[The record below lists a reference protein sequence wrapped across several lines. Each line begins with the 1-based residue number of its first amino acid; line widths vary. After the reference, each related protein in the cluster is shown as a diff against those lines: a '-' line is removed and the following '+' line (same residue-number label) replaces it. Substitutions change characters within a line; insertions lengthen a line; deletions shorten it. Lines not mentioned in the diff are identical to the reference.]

1 MKINFKY
8 FVLALLAGATTFQS
22 CIDYDDATEAA
33 TVKVQLVMPET
44 FIAND
49 FEGHDITITSE
60 GSSQRIIASTDN
72 DGIATFSGIIPD
84 IYNIATSWEIT
95 SDEYRRLT
103 GDSVV
108 TSGCTITGALNSQ
121 LLTSEYATTPL
132 KLQTTVSVN
141 RDIIISKI
149 YAAGS
154 KDQNN
159 RSYQA
164 GKYIELY
171 NQSGDTINAAGL
183 YIGLLDSD
191 SSQPYTLDNL
201 SEDYD
206 DSVVVAKQVFRI
218 PDDDDCLLPPEG
230 TLLICNSAIDHSDV
244 SDFENDLSG
253 ADFEAKDLQGSY
265 VNNPATPALELIYSM
280 YSRMS
285 IMNLVQS
292 GPCGIVI
299 FRTTED
305 VSEWP
310 LTYAYGKTSG
320 NQYMMIPV
328 RTIIDGVDYLRNKT
342 TGVDTGSK
350 RLYPSIDAGYIN
362 INAISGWTGEVV
374 YRKTAKTEN
383 GRKVLTD
390 TNNSSND
397 FHVSTTI
404 TPREYD

>member
-201 SEDYD
+201 SEDYN

-218 PDDDDCLLPPEG
+218 PEDDHL
-230 TLLICNSAIDHSDV
+230 SAAPGRHAPDMQQRHRP
-244 SDFENDLSG
+244 
-253 ADFEAKDLQGSY
+253 Q
-265 VNNPATPALELIYSM
+265 
-280 YSRMS
+280 RH
-285 IMNLVQS
+285 Q
-292 GPCGIVI
+292 
-299 FRTTED
+299 
-305 VSEWP
+305 
-310 LTYAYGKTSG
+310 
-320 NQYMMIPV
+320 
-328 RTIIDGVDYLRNKT
+328 
-342 TGVDTGSK
+342 
-350 RLYPSIDAGYIN
+350 RL
-362 INAISGWTGEVV
+362 
-374 YRKTAKTEN
+374 
-383 GRKVLTD
+383 
-390 TNNSSND
+390 
-397 FHVSTTI
+397 
-404 TPREYD
+404 